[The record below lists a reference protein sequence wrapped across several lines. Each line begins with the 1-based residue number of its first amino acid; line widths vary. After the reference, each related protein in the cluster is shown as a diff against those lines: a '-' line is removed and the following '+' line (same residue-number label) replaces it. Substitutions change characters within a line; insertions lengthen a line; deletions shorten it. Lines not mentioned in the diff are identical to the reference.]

1 MTPTEHSHGTDRA
14 AARDACLPTD
24 PGIGLDLSLSRQ
36 RGGFTRAGRLARASW
51 LPRRYAWAG
60 GAIFIFHDYNNAET
74 DRSGAGEPV
83 RLPPTQDRQPQ
94 GEAPASHGH
103 DAVLGEVA
111 RSHLPGRPRAGH
123 GPDQARGG
131 AHVGQPSPGVRLE
144 DRRLI
149 LALPPADASSVGP
162 AVLVAGGERAP
173 LTPLCMGVGHG
184 DGMRSGTSF
193 AIARPGNRCAVAH
206 WTSVNANA
214 AFQGDRRM
222 RGADSGVTAGET
234 APHRRVA
241 QSAEPLGRWFE
252 SSPDVQSSG
261 KMLRRIEVGHQHGS
275 QGASLPA
282 HPAPGRRGELSGDA
296 DPQWATVDATASG
309 WGPPLSM
316 QPPFFFGISPGRLT
330 GRTLRRSRRVA
341 KTRRRDAVM
350 KVRILPWGPVLARLC
365 MPDTWNRRASRR
377 GVRTDPPMPA
387 GGGRR

>member
-1 MTPTEHSHGTDRA
+1 MTPTEHRHGTDRA
-14 AARDACLPTD
+14 AARDACLPAD

-60 GAIFIFHDYNNAET
+60 GALFIFHDYNNAET

-234 APHRRVA
+234 ALHRRVA
-241 QSAEPLGRWFE
+241 QSAEPWVAR
-252 SSPDVQSSG
+252 SSRAPTSSRPTDSPRVG
-261 KMLRRIEVGHQHGS
+261 KWTAG
-275 QGASLPA
+275 GASVA
-282 HPAPGRRGELSGDA
+282 HPAPGRRGEQSGDA
-296 DPQWATVDATASG
+296 DLQLATVKATASG
-309 WGPPLSM
+309 WGPPLQM
-316 QPPFFFGISPGRLT
+316 RPPFFCEA
-330 GRTLRRSRRVA
+330 RS
-341 KTRRRDAVM
+341 
-350 KVRILPWGPVLARLC
+350 
-365 MPDTWNRRASRR
+365 
-377 GVRTDPPMPA
+377 
-387 GGGRR
+387 